1 MKISTQE
8 GYGLRLL
15 LIIARHNDDGEGLT
29 IAQISEMEDLSVHTV
44 AKILRILRLN
54 NFVVS
59 TRGQSGGYL
68 LARPANEI
76 MINKVLAAL
85 GGRLFDESIQSDSEV
100 LNKLCTGSVDCSIRS
115 LWRVLQLAI
124 DKVMIDISIQDLI
137 GPQDEFR
144 RLVVE
149 RLYDQP
155 ANNDGCKKLV
165 LTNLAINED
174 ALQKGPS
181 SN

>member
-15 LIIARHNDDGEGLT
+15 LIIARHNDGEGLT
-29 IAQISEMEDLSVHTV
+29 IAQIGEMEKLSVHTV

-68 LARPANEI
+68 LARPANQI
-76 MINKVLAAL
+76 IVTKVLSAL
-85 GGRLFDESIQSDSEV
+85 GGRLFDESIQTDSDV
-100 LNKLCTGSVDCSIRS
+100 LNKLCTDSVDCSIRS
-115 LWRVLQLAI
+115 LWRVLQLAF
-124 DKVMIDISIQDLI
+124 DKVLIDISLQDLI
-137 GPQDEFR
+137 GPKDEFR
-144 RLVVE
+144 KLIVE

-155 ANNDGCKKLV
+155 AHKKGCKELV
-165 LTNLAINED
+165 FNNLSANEEMIN
-174 ALQKGPS
+174 
-181 SN
+181 

>member
-15 LIIARHNDDGEGLT
+15 LNIARHNDGEGLT
-29 IAQISEMEDLSVHTV
+29 IAQISEMEDLSAPTV
-44 AKILRILRLN
+44 AKILRMLRLSK
-54 NFVVS
+54 FVVS
-59 TRGQSGGYL
+59 TPGQSGGYL

-76 MINKVLAAL
+76 MISKVLADL
-85 GGRLFDESIQSDSEV
+85 GGRLFDESVQTDAEV
-100 LNKLCTGSVDCSIRS
+100 LNKLCTDSVDCSIRS

-124 DKVMIDISIQDLI
+124 DKVLIDISLQDLI
-137 GPQDEFR
+137 GPKDEFR

-155 ANNDGCKKLV
+155 AKKNGCKELV
-165 LTNLAINED
+165 LTNLSVNEEI
-174 ALQKGPS
+174 S
-181 SN
+181 S

>member
-15 LIIARHNDDGEGLT
+15 LIIARHDDGEGLT
-29 IAQISEMEDLSVHTV
+29 ISQISEMEELSVHTV

-59 TRGQSGGYL
+59 TPGQSGGYL

-76 MINKVLAAL
+76 MIDKVLSAL
-85 GGRLFDESIQSDSEV
+85 GGRLFDESIQTDSEV

-124 DKVMIDISIQDLI
+124 DKVMIEISIQDLI
-137 GPQDEFR
+137 GPQDDFR

-155 ANNDGCKKLV
+155 AQKNGCKELV
-165 LTNLAINED
+165 ITNLSINEEIE
-174 ALQKGPS
+174 LNKRIK
-181 SN
+181 